1 MVSSMNRNTKTLSKV
16 QKLTLTALLT
26 ALVVILQLLGGF
38 IRIGTF
44 SVSLVLVPI
53 VLGAALLGPWAGG
66 WLGLVFGTVVLIS
79 GDAAWFM
86 GMNLVGTVI
95 TVLVKGS
102 IAGLV
107 SGAIYKLIE
116 KKNRTAAIF
125 TSAAL
130 CPIVNTAVFFCG
142 CWLFF
147 FDGLT
152 SVAMD
157 SGKSLLAYIIIV
169 LIGGNFVFELIFN
182 LLLAPV
188 ILRLV
193 EVGKKMLGQ
202 TPKND

>member
-1 MVSSMNRNTKTLSKV
+1 MNRNTKALGKV
-16 QKLTLTALLT
+16 QKLTLIALLT
-26 ALVVILQLLGGF
+26 ALVVILQLLGSF
-38 IRIGTF
+38 IKIGTF

-53 VLGAALLGPWAGG
+53 VLGAALLGSWAGG
-66 WLGLVFGTVVLIS
+66 WLGLVFGAVVLIS

-86 GMNLVGTVI
+86 GMNLVGTII
-95 TVLVKGS
+95 TVLVKG
-102 IAGLV
+102 IAAGLV

-147 FDGLT
+147 FDDLSAT
-152 SVAMD
+152 AVANG
-157 SGKSLLAYIIIV
+157 SKSLLAYIVIV
-169 LIGGNFVFELIFN
+169 LIGMNFIFEFIFN

-188 ILRLV
+188 ILRLIG
-193 EVGKKMLGQ
+193 VGRKMLGRA
-202 TPKND
+202 PRND